1 MIWSKLKQLVPQPLK
16 RVLRRSLQ
24 NACESVRYRCFRKS
38 FDNGSRLHV
47 IFVCKGNI
55 CRSAFA
61 EHYLRREVPEGAHK
75 IESCGLDVDQG
86 LFSPPEAVCIAK
98 EFGLNLELHQSKGLA
113 ACDVHNADLILPMEF
128 RQYLR
133 LRAMFPREQRKI
145 RLLRDFAPWPD
156 RLLCNIEDPYGS
168 NENEFRR
175 CFKRLQRA
183 LDGLKR
189 HMAIQENR

>member
-1 MIWSKLKQLVPQPLK
+1 
-16 RVLRRSLQ
+16 
-24 NACESVRYRCFRKS
+24 
-38 FDNGSRLHV
+38 
-47 IFVCKGNI
+47 
-55 CRSAFA
+55 
-61 EHYLRREVPEGAHK
+61 
-75 IESCGLDVDQG
+75 VDQG

-175 CFKRLQRA
+175 CFKLLKRA

>member
-1 MIWSKLKQLVPQPLK
+1 MFWNMLKQMVPQPLK
-16 RVLRRSLQ
+16 RLLKRVSQ
-24 NACESVRYRCFRKS
+24 NVCDSARYRFSRKN
-38 FDNGSRLHV
+38 FDSGNRRHV

-61 EHYLRREVPEGAHK
+61 EYYLRREVSVGTYR

-86 LFSPPEAVCIAK
+86 VFSPPEAVCVAK
-98 EFGLNLELHQSKGLA
+98 EFELDLGLHRSKGLVS
-113 ACDVHNADLILPMEF
+113 CDVHNADLILPMEF
-128 RQYLR
+128 RQYQR
-133 LRAMFPREQRKI
+133 LKAMFPGEQTKI

-168 NENEFRR
+168 NEKEFRR

-183 LDGLKR
+183 LDGLKS
-189 HMAIQENR
+189 HMAIRENS